1 MMKKAMVLLLAVCLL
16 QGTALAEDAFTP
28 SNKPK
33 CGHENCYWT
42 TTMDVTDTEKIWAM
56 LQAPVTVIDGNQK
69 TQYTLRAEPDR
80 KAEAVG
86 EITCA
91 SQSVHVL
98 ETLEN
103 GWSRVECYSS
113 SFHDSK
119 TEKWNA
125 LVEGYVETEKLK
137 TVVPHAYMG
146 LIVDKLTQRLYVF
159 VEGELFSTLK
169 VSTGLANER
178 QPYNETRSGEFL
190 LVSAVGDFKSDNLV
204 CEKGIRFNF
213 GDLIH
218 TVPHV
223 NRNGNKNYESFEALL
238 GERASHGCIR
248 VQRKRTPEGVNMTW
262 IWNHYKKN
270 TKLVIWEDWAGR
282 TIPETPP
289 ETLVYYNEAGGR
301 NYHSQETCYGVN
313 KEKWPLTQIAYANL
327 FTETYQNLIPCA
339 YCAPPEKE

>member
-1 MMKKAMVLLLAVCLL
+1 MKRLIVILLVLCMLPVCGL
-16 QGTALAEDAFTP
+16 GEGVFTP
-28 SNKPK
+28 SQSVV
-33 CGHENCYWT
+33 CSHENCFWT
-42 TTMDVTDTEKIWAM
+42 TEMNVSDEERMWQM
-56 LQAPVTVIDGNQK
+56 LQSPVTVLDGHQK
-69 TQYTLRAEPDR
+69 SQYMLRAEPDK

-86 EITCA
+86 EITCD

-98 ETLEN
+98 ETLDN
-103 GWSRVECYSS
+103 GWSKVECYSS

-119 TEKWNA
+119 TEKWNV
-125 LVEGYVETEKLK
+125 LVQGYVETEKLK
-137 TVVPHAYMG
+137 TVVPHEYMG

-159 VEGELFSTLK
+159 VEGKLFSTLK
-169 VSTGLANER
+169 ISTGLPNEK

-190 LVSAVGDFKSDNLV
+190 FVSAVGDFKSDNLT

-218 TVPHV
+218 TVPHTGSGD
-223 NRNGNKNYESFEALL
+223 RKNYESFEKLL
-238 GERASHGCIR
+238 GQRASHGCIR

-270 TKLVIWEDWAGR
+270 TKIVIWEDWEGR
-282 TIPETPP
+282 TVPQTPMETP
-289 ETLVYYNEAGGR
+289 VFYNESGGK

-313 KEKWPLTQIAYANL
+313 KDKWPLTRITFADL
-327 FTETYQNLIPCA
+327 FTEAYQKLTPCA